1 MITPSMALVGLG
13 TYFALVFAFALL
25 WRKRERR
32 QKAIATVRR
41 ASGGDYDNRKSYE
54 AAEAGTFRMQS

>member
-13 TYFALVFAFALL
+13 TYFALVFAFALV

-32 QKAIATVRR
+32 QKAIAAIRR
-41 ASGGDYDNRKSYE
+41 APGDNHDFNRKSYE
-54 AAEAGTFRMQS
+54 AAEARTGMM